1 MHVVDVQRVA
11 VDRDIDPLQAARLAR
26 LPRQILFE
34 MLDDRQAAEDGV
46 AELMAAQ
53 LPRRR
58 HHPAHAER
66 RAQALGV
73 AAAVRTGADHFL
85 QRHDVGVER
94 SDHGRGAL
102 RPRAA
107 VEAPAAMNV
116 VGRDAERPVG
126 RGHYTMIGESVE
138 CVISD

>member
-11 VDRDIDPLQAARLAR
+11 GDRDIHPLQPARLAR
-26 LPRQILFE
+26 LPRQVLFE
-34 MLDDRQAAEDGV
+34 MLDDRQAAEDRV

-53 LPRRR
+53 LPCGR
-58 HHPAHAER
+58 HRPAHPER
-66 RAQALGV
+66 RAEALRV
-73 AAAVRTGADHFL
+73 AAAVRTGSDHLL
-85 QRHDVGVER
+85 QRHHVGVER

-102 RPRAA
+102 RTRAA

-126 RGHYTMIGESVE
+126 RGHYTMIGETAE
-138 CVISD
+138 GLISD